1 MSRVIGQR
9 ETRLLIVIGSVLLVL
24 FLVGF
29 GSSYTMGGLIYVALL
44 VGIILLGVSLFVRIR
59 GRR

>member
-29 GSSYTMGGLIYVALL
+29 GSSYTMCGLIYVALM
-44 VGIILLGVSLFVRIR
+44 VGIILVGVSLFIRFR

>member
-1 MSRVIGQR
+1 
-9 ETRLLIVIGSVLLVL
+9 LIVIGSVLLVL

-29 GSSYTMGGLIYVALL
+29 GSSYTMGGLIYVALM
-44 VGIILLGVSLFVRIR
+44 VGIILLGVSLFVGFR